1 MNLNWGHGAYEF
13 KLGAWGC
20 ESRVG
25 AGGSESKLG
34 PLDLSQKGRNLKSC
48 KLKFSEAR
56 ARSKDVF
63 RGQGAPLRLSV
74 FRGQGAFPRGF
85 QRPGRVSEARARTP

>member
-34 PLDLSQKGRNLKSC
+34 PLDLSRAETLSRANLS
-48 KLKFSEAR
+48 
-56 ARSKDVF
+56 
-63 RGQGAPLRLSV
+63 
-74 FRGQGAFPRGF
+74 F
-85 QRPGRVSEARARTP
+85 QRPGRAPKMFLEARARP